1 MKLTAKAV
9 NALTLPPGKTDVIH
23 FDNTMPGFGYRLRA
37 SAGGGKVL
45 RSWICQYKRAG
56 RTSRMFLGNAEVIGA
71 EQARLAAKKALGAVA
86 MGQDPAGDR
95 RARRDRDQNTMRA
108 LVEEFLVAK
117 ERQLRPRSFVELR
130 RYLTTGYF
138 KPLHNMP
145 VDTITRRDVSARIL
159 AIAHESGDPTAV
171 RAKEALSNFFVWAR
185 RMGLCEQNPTI
196 DTAQPEAGKPRERVL
211 DDSELS
217 AIWRA
222 AGGDEYGKIV
232 RLLILTGCRRAEIG
246 DMCWSEIDLDK
257 GTWTLP
263 AKRSKNGRAHTL
275 PILPAMREIIES
287 VPRLATRDQ
296 LFGQHSHGFTAWHLG
311 KPKLDQRS
319 GITIPW
325 LLHDIRRSVATR
337 MCDIGVAPHVVEQI
351 LNHQSGHKR
360 GPAGIYNRS
369 SYEREVRAALATWH
383 DHLRTVVEGGERKVV
398 AYPTG
403 GAISGTVGAV

>member
-1 MKLTAKAV
+1 MKLASKAV
-9 NALTLPPGKTDVIH
+9 AALSLPAGKTDVIH
-23 FDNTMPGFGYRLRA
+23 FDDTMPGFGYRVRLGA
-37 SAGGGKVL
+37 GGKVL

-56 RTSRMFLGNAEVIGA
+56 RTSRMLLGNAEVIGA

-95 RARRDRDQNTMRA
+95 RARRDRDGNTMRA
-108 LVEEFLVAK
+108 LVEEFLAAK
-117 ERQLRPRSFVELR
+117 ERQLRPRSFVELK

-138 KPLHNMP
+138 KPLHSMP

-159 AIAHESGDPTAV
+159 GIAHESGDPTAV

-246 DMCWSEIDLDK
+246 DTCWSEIDLDK

-263 AKRSKNGRAHTL
+263 GQAFQKRPSAHVADIAGDARDHRERAEAGDARSAVRPTL
-275 PILPAMREIIES
+275 SRLHSVAPRQAQARPA
-287 VPRLATRDQ
+287 
-296 LFGQHSHGFTAWHLG
+296 LG
-311 KPKLDQRS
+311 
-319 GITIPW
+319 
-325 LLHDIRRSVATR
+325 HHRSVAAAR
-337 MCDIGVAPHVVEQI
+337 HPPQRRNAHV
-351 LNHQSGHKR
+351 
-360 GPAGIYNRS
+360 
-369 SYEREVRAALATWH
+369 
-383 DHLRTVVEGGERKVV
+383 
-398 AYPTG
+398 
-403 GAISGTVGAV
+403 